1 MPASSMSI
9 IASTAR
15 LSGANVFAGAI
26 MSRPTGVR
34 AGQVLGDELPA
45 QVGVGHDPEPL
56 IELDE
61 DARDVGGGHQP
72 RRLRGARVG
81 RADHDRPV
89 NERAQMGGAL
99 LGLGMGDVAGADEP
113 LPKRGGDELHASR
126 ARQHDPGGVGRDEE
140 AHRGVAGVDV
150 EGGRHPGEERRM
162 PERLAGLEDVDRL
175 LLVPQLDRPGADDVE
190 PLRGGAVLGEDRRA
204 GGVRPFLRRCGD
216 PLELRLGEAVERR
229 KPAEEL
235 CGRAIGLIGLDHRA
249 RIVLRAT
256 TGSDPNVAFRI
267 VYLCRPDA
275 PAAPA
280 SRAAGRCWLTA
291 ARSIRRKRRNA
302 DRGVVDGLLA
312 RRSEQK
318 AEEAGGDRKR
328 DREPERE
335 RERVVGMPGEPVGA
349 EGPLDQE
356 SDDEPGRRARREA
369 R

>member
-26 MSRPTGVR
+26 MSRPTGVEPE
-34 AGQVLGDELPA
+34 VLGDELPA
-45 QVGVGHDPEPL
+45 QVGVGHDPEAL

-72 RRLRGARVG
+72 GRLRGARVG

-89 NERAQMGGAL
+89 NQRAQMGGAL

-113 LPKRGGDELHASR
+113 LPKRGGDELHARR
-126 ARQHDPGGVGRDEE
+126 ARQHDPGGVRRDEQ

-162 PERLAGLEDVDRL
+162 AERLARLEDVDRL

-190 PLRGGAVLGEDRRA
+190 PLERARRPRRGSSRRRL
-204 GGVRPFLRRCGD
+204 RPFLRRRGD

-249 RIVLRAT
+249 RILPAQQRGQTPMLRSDRQPPSSRWAGGTGEPGVAGRRSRSPAVLHSRRPPRCSFRRAT
-256 TGSDPNVAFRI
+256 FRHATG
-267 VYLCRPDA
+267 
-275 PAAPA
+275 
-280 SRAAGRCWLTA
+280 
-291 ARSIRRKRRNA
+291 
-302 DRGVVDGLLA
+302 
-312 RRSEQK
+312 
-318 AEEAGGDRKR
+318 
-328 DREPERE
+328 
-335 RERVVGMPGEPVGA
+335 VGP
-349 EGPLDQE
+349 
-356 SDDEPGRRARREA
+356 
-369 R
+369 